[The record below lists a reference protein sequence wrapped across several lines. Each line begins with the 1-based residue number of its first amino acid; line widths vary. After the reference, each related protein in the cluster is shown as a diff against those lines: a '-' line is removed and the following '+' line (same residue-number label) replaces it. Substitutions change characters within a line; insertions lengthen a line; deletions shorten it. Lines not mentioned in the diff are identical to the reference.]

1 MPNGSNYNNNP
12 NPKWFT
18 TLGLAMRAGKVSS
31 GEESVLEE
39 IRSGRAKLVIL
50 ANDASSN
57 TVKKVTDK
65 CRTYEVPVLRLGE
78 KEELGRAIG
87 KEQRAVL
94 ALLDEGFARLIKSY
108 VE

>member
-1 MPNGSNYNNNP
+1 MPNGSSYNNNP
-12 NPKWFT
+12 DPKWFS
-18 TLGLAMRAGKVSS
+18 TLGLAMRAGKVAS
-31 GEESVLEE
+31 GEEIVLQE

-50 ANDASSN
+50 ANDASAN
-57 TVKKVTDK
+57 TTKKFTDK
-65 CRTYEVPVLRLGE
+65 CRTYQVPLLRLGE

-87 KEQRAVL
+87 KGQRAVI